1 VACGQ
6 GAVQL
11 KELWAEGR
19 ARYKLDYKGQKM
31 WNKSNKVVVGA
42 LIAAAVWQAG
52 RGGAGLLRGSK
63 GSTTIPT
70 LNPRVQ
76 TQKPNHK
83 VERFWFLICKC
94 P

>member
-1 VACGQ
+1 
-6 GAVQL
+6 
-11 KELWAEGR
+11 
-19 ARYKLDYKGQKM
+19 M

-42 LIAAAVWQAG
+42 LIAAAIWQAG
-52 RGGAGLLRGSK
+52 WGGAGLTRGSRGLLSGSK

-76 TQKPNHK
+76 IQKVDHK

-94 P
+94 S